1 MPRFSQ
7 QVINALANPS
17 YGMLTGQAL
26 ANTGERLSQVPA
38 NIMEERK
45 RQGVQAAYGSGMIG
59 VQNKDPDAIYQSSQ
73 DLLKYGQGEAALS
86 MLNTAQEVETN
97 VASTA
102 RREALRTNVISR
114 ASKIP
119 GMEGM
124 VSAAASATAD
134 QLEDMRV
141 TLLEAENS
149 AQEKMDS
156 SNAAARAAELA
167 GVNDNIIDIAKG
179 DPKILSEVTKSVL
192 IQKETD
198 VLDRAEDTRQIG
210 IQTKRAEDANLPPEI
225 LNDIKAGLYLGDN
238 SAVNDLISGKA
249 YSQQN
254 YQVQPGSSLVSSK
267 NPAGSLIA
275 LPTLGGKVM
284 HNGALV
290 YPSDLGVIIGPVVRA
305 DGNVTDRFSSNQRM
319 LPVFATAAGVTTS
332 FINTL
337 DNSANLN
344 NQLLS
349 SAGMSVTPFN
359 LDFTKNLEA
368 YQEVVPEV
376 LGRLASGAVIK
387 ESEEKTYKDLFTVTV
402 ADFTSPIAATE
413 KIIRSAALISMSTD
427 LMSNKY
433 PPLVVAEKLREASS
447 ITLTKEDI
455 AEIKGNKKGSLKKI
469 IKKYTDGF
477 LDVNGSANSPFDAL
491 WGGRNN
497 D

>member
-17 YGMLTGQAL
+17 YGMLTGQAI

-38 NIMEERK
+38 NVMEERNRK
-45 RQGVQAAYGSGMIG
+45 GVQAAYSAGMTG
-59 VQNKDPDAIYQSSQ
+59 VQNKDPAAIYQSSQ
-73 DLLKYGQGEAALS
+73 DLLKYGQGEAAIS
-86 MLNTAQEVETN
+86 MLGTGQDVETS
-97 VASTA
+97 VAATA
-102 RREALRTNVISR
+102 RREALRTNVIAR
-114 ASKIP
+114 ARQIP

-124 VSAAASATAD
+124 VNTAVNASAE

-141 TLLEAENS
+141 TLLEAENAS
-149 AQEKMDS
+149 QKDMDS
-156 SNAAARAAELA
+156 SNAAANAAEAA
-167 GVNDNIIDIAKG
+167 GVSKDIIDIAKG
-179 DPKILSEVTKSVL
+179 NPDILNEVTENVL
-192 IQKETD
+192 IQKETATID
-198 VLDRAEDTRQIG
+198 LAEEARQIA
-210 IQTKRAEDANLPPEI
+210 IQTKRATDANLPPEI
-225 LNDIKAGLYLGDN
+225 LEDIKAGLYVKDN
-238 SAVNDLISGKA
+238 ASVNDFISGKA

-254 YQVQPGSSLVSSK
+254 YQVQPGSSLVSPK

-290 YPSDLGVIIGPVVRA
+290 YPSDLGVIIGPVVKA
-305 DGNVTDRFSSNQRM
+305 DGNVTDRFTSGQKM
-319 LPVFATAAGVTTS
+319 LPMFATAAGTTSS

-337 DNSANLN
+337 DNSENLN

-349 SAGMSVTPFN
+349 SAGMSVIPFN

-376 LGRLASGAVIK
+376 LSRLASGAVIK
-387 ESEEKTYKDLFTVTV
+387 ESEQKTYKDLFTVTV
-402 ADFTSPIAATE
+402 ADFTSPVAATE

-427 LMSNKY
+427 LMSNRY
-433 PPLVVAEKLREASS
+433 TPQEVAEKLREASS
-447 ITLTKEDI
+447 ITLTEQDI

-477 LDVNGSANSPFDAL
+477 LDVNGGGGDSFDQM
-491 WGGRNN
+491 WGRV
-497 D
+497 